1 MDCSGKSMI
10 MDLWFRS
17 LPTPHKFRVHYH
29 QFLLYIYG
37 KVSVTFSSSLLYRV
51 PLD

>member
-1 MDCSGKSMI
+1 ML

-37 KVSVTFSSSLLYRV
+37 KVRSFLSVV
-51 PLD
+51 PPSARACR